1 MSQTAF
7 GLVLLVL
14 AGAMNGSFALPMK
27 FTRKWAWENTWL
39 VWTLF
44 ALFILPIAL
53 SFATVPDLMDLYR
66 QPGAAAIAAGVAA
79 FGFFW
84 GLSQVFLGLAVDGV
98 GMALSFAVILGL
110 SAAVGSLVPLIR
122 DHPEQIATR
131 GGMAVIAGV
140 VIVLVG
146 VAICGAAGKMREKV
160 AAESHKI
167 SVAKGLFFCA
177 ISGVGSAFVNLGLTH
192 GHPLV
197 TKAAAAGASA
207 NSDNNAAWLPLMVA
221 GGIPN
226 LAYCF
231 YLMNKNR
238 THGRLLLPGTAQHWP
253 LAATMALFWFGSTV
267 IYGVAANNMGDLG
280 TIIGWPIFMSLIVMA
295 ATFWGVVTG
304 EWKQAGPR
312 PLRILALGVAVLVI
326 SIFVLSAASRM
337 V

>member
-1 MSQTAF
+1 MPQTAF
-7 GLVLLVL
+7 GLFLLVL
-14 AGAMNGSFALPMK
+14 AGAMNGSFTLPMK

-44 ALFILPIAL
+44 ALFVFPIVL
-53 SFATVPDLMDLYR
+53 SFGTVPGLMDLYR
-66 QPGAAAIAAGVAA
+66 RPGAAAIAAGVAA
-79 FGFFW
+79 FGFSW
-84 GLSQVFLGLAVDGV
+84 GLSQIFLGLAVDGV

-110 SAAVGSLVPLIR
+110 SAAVGSIVPLVK

-131 GGMAVIAGV
+131 GGLAVIAGI
-140 VIVLVG
+140 VIVLIGVG
-146 VAICGAAGKMREKV
+146 ICGAAGKMRENV
-160 AAESHKI
+160 AAGSHKI
-167 SVAKGLFFCA
+167 SLAKGLFFCT
-177 ISGVGSAFVNLGLTH
+177 ISGVGSAFVNLGLTY

-197 TKAAAAGASA
+197 TDAAAAGASA
-207 NSDNNAAWLPLMVA
+207 NSANNAAWLPLMLA

-238 THGRLLLPGTAQHWP
+238 TLGRLSVPGTSAHWP
-253 LAATMALFWFGSTV
+253 LAATMALLWFGSTV
-267 IYGVAANNMGDLG
+267 IYGVAASKMGDLG
-280 TIIGWPIFMSLIVMA
+280 TIIGWPIFMSLIVIA
-295 ATFWGVVTG
+295 ATFWGIVTG

-312 PLRILALGVAVLVI
+312 PLRILALGVVVLVI